1 MEIFDKVKEA
11 VASNSEQVEAGIDQ
25 AGDFVDQKTD
35 NKYQAQVDQGQE
47 FLKNQVQGL
56 QPKD

>member
-1 MEIFDKVKEA
+1 MEIFDKVKQA

-35 NKYQAQVDQGQE
+35 AKYQGQVDQAQDFLKDKVRGQE
-47 FLKNQVQGL
+47 
-56 QPKD
+56 